1 MKDESRYI
9 WLTFSRLALFLG
21 VIFLFR
27 SILNDMTHATQSDCL
42 NEYSNELKKT
52 ANKMKTYKEGL
63 NGCYAQHEKRSCVYI
78 EKNILEL
85 KAQYNVTVMKYNK
98 LSKDVDW
105 DNLNHIKGLPRT
117 YSRMAK

>member
-1 MKDESRYI
+1 MKDI
-9 WLTFSRLALFLG
+9 WENIWISFSFLALFLG
-21 VIFLFR
+21 VIFLLR
-27 SILNDMTHATQSDCL
+27 YMINDTVHLSQSNSLKAYVND
-42 NEYSNELKKT
+42 LKKT